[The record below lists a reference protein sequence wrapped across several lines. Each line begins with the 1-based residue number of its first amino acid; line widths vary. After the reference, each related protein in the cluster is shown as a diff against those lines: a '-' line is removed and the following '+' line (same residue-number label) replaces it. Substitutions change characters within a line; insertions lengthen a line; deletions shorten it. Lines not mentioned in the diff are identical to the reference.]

1 MDIYPEDL
9 EPTYCARIKQT
20 RTLMY
25 ANKGHA
31 VDGRIWGLL
40 LGFIPGAVFPGVIF
54 AAVAHADFG
63 LFLGAVTGSAV
74 GYALGSRVDR
84 DGLSRQDTQKMTE
97 EEISLIGREEGDPLK
112 MENLGLL
119 FKLIS
124 TRPFQD
130 ATVDQSVRS
139 AIRDI
144 GCGIARLPGQPAE
157 ELLLDA
163 RTFQGEASQLAAKA
177 ARESDPVVAA
187 SFQRQSAARSQR
199 AEAISRNS
207 ALARRNQILRHEMGE
222 HIQALKT
229 MLDTM
234 ALGSGS
240 DDHNLAAL
248 AENIQQV
255 AIEARSLTEAK
266 QELASALGEG
276 QDGKADAILERP
288 QFQGLS
294 GH

>member
-9 EPTYCARIKQT
+9 EPTYCARIKRT
-20 RTLMY
+20 RALNFK
-25 ANKGHA
+25 NKGLGCQ
-31 VDGRIWGLL
+31 GRIVGTLIGFLPGMFSLGLVFDWFAHNDSIIYMGGFAGSVVGL
-40 LGFIPGAVFPGVIF
+40 ILGQ
-54 AAVAHADFG
+54 
-63 LFLGAVTGSAV
+63 
-74 GYALGSRVDR
+74 RVDR
-84 DGLSRQDTQKMTE
+84 DKLSRQDTQKMTE

-130 ATVDQSVRS
+130 ATVERSVRS

-163 RTFQGEASQLAAKA
+163 RTFQEEAAQLAAKA
-177 ARESDPVVAA
+177 TRESDPVVAA

-276 QDGKADAILERP
+276 QGVKADVIPEKLHS
-288 QFQGLS
+288 QGLS

>member
-9 EPTYCARIKQT
+9 EPTYRARLRQA
-20 RTLMY
+20 RGLP
-25 ANKGHA
+25 
-31 VDGRIWGLL
+31 DGVLSG
-40 LGFIPGAVFPGVIF
+40 GSQYGY
-54 AAVAHADFG
+54 
-63 LFLGAVTGSAV
+63 LGAMCGMTPGIVLNLWLHIIPNMPFDFFFAGGGGAAL
-74 GYALGSRVDR
+74 GYACGFFVDLNNR
-84 DGLSRQDTQKMTE
+84 SKQRTRKVTAQ
-97 EEISLIGREEGDPLK
+97 EIALVSKAETDPLEK
-112 MENLGLL
+112 EYLSLTS
-119 FKLIS
+119 KLIS
-124 TRPFQD
+124 MKPFQET
-130 ATVDQSVRS
+130 TVDQSIRS
-139 AIRDI
+139 TIRDI

-163 RTFQGEASQLAAKA
+163 QTFQEEAAQLAAKA
-177 ARESDPVVAA
+177 TRESDPVVAA

-199 AEAISRNS
+199 AETISRNS

-234 ALGSGS
+234 ALGSGG
-240 DDHNLAAL
+240 DDHDLAAL

-276 QDGKADAILERP
+276 QGGKADVIPEKLHS
-288 QFQGLS
+288 QGLS